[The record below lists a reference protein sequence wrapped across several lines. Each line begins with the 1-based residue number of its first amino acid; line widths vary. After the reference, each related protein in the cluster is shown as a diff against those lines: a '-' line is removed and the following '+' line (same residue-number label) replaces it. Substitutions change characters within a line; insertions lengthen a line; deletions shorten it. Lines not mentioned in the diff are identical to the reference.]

1 MAELVQAKIEGRKI
15 KPQKR
20 PEPTKVVS
28 LMDALRESAK
38 GGAGKKSAKPAAAKS
53 KPAATKQALRKK
65 AS

>member
-1 MAELVQAKIEGRKI
+1 LADLVQAKIEGRKI

-28 LMDALRESAK
+28 LLDALRQSAK
-38 GGAGKKSAKPAAAKS
+38 GDRWKPSAKSKLAAKS
-53 KPAATKQALRKK
+53 QQAPRKK